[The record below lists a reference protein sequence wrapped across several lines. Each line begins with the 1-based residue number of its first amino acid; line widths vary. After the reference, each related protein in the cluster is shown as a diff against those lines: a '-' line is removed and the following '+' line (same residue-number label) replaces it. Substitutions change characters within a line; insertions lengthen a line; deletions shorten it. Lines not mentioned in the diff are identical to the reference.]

1 MVRFLTCILTPMAS
15 MLRLGNANTSICAT
29 LALYIFRPRKGQA
42 MRLNRDIRYQIY
54 ALLVAGHKQKAIAKQ
69 IGISEGGL
77 SKEISRNGGC
87 RKYDPEKADKRAVK
101 LQHKA
106 HVHYK
111 YGDDVWNEVE
121 GSVME
126 DWSPDEIVGRRTN
139 DGLIPQVSLQSTAVS
154 KAWTNSSRTS
164 DMAARNIVDGVRS
177 RTGEAPLQGKYPSTC
192 DLR

>member
-1 MVRFLTCILTPMAS
+1 

-87 RKYDPEKADKRAVK
+87 RKYDPEKSIDLRPA
-101 LQHKA
+101 
-106 HVHYK
+106 
-111 YGDDVWNEVE
+111 
-121 GSVME
+121 
-126 DWSPDEIVGRRTN
+126 
-139 DGLIPQVSLQSTAVS
+139 
-154 KAWTNSSRTS
+154 
-164 DMAARNIVDGVRS
+164 IVDKKYRFGDFEIDLINGARHKKNLFTANDRMS
-177 RTGEAPLQGKYPSTC
+177 GFCILEPLATKDATDLANTPTRTIPGSEART
-192 DLR
+192 RT